1 MFSTAFQAN
10 AFQNNAFQIYV
21 APTPTNAMDMH
32 DGISKEELKRIRE
45 IQKQLRKAEN
55 ERNRLKI
62 EKTKARKEAIADLVS
77 PKKIAKVVENK
88 VKLLEP
94 KIEKVEFDIQGLVD
108 QKDRIIRE
116 IALRQEQAS
125 LQMQLAIFEAKRKA
139 ELDDEES
146 ILAILL

>member
-10 AFQNNAFQIYV
+10 AFQNNAFQIYGG
-21 APTPTNAMDMH
+21 PTPTMDMH

-62 EKTKARKEAIADLVS
+62 EKTKARKEAIANLVS

-88 VKLLEP
+88 VKLIEP
-94 KIEKVEFDIQGLVD
+94 KIEKVEFDIQSLVD

-116 IALRQEQAS
+116 IALRQEQAR
-125 LQMQLAIFEAKRKA
+125 LQMEFAIFEAKRKA
-139 ELDDEES
+139 ELDDEE
-146 ILAILL
+146 AILLLI

>member
-1 MFSTAFQAN
+1 MFSTAFQDN
-10 AFQNNAFQIYV
+10 AFQNNAFQIYIPPV
-21 APTPTNAMDMH
+21 NQMDMH

-62 EKTKARKEAIADLVS
+62 EKTKARKEAIANLVS

-88 VKLLEP
+88 VKLIEP
-94 KIEKVEFDIQGLVD
+94 KIEKVEFDIQSLVD

-116 IALRQEQAS
+116 IALRQEQAR
-125 LQMQLAIFEAKRKA
+125 LQMEFAIYEAKRKA

>member
-10 AFQNNAFQIYV
+10 AFQNNAFQIYGG
-21 APTPTNAMDMH
+21 PTPTIDMH

-62 EKTKARKEAIADLVS
+62 EKTKARKEAIANLVS

-88 VKLLEP
+88 VKLIEP
-94 KIEKVEFDIQGLVD
+94 KIEKVEFDIQSLVD

-116 IALRQEQAS
+116 IALRQEQAR
-125 LQMQLAIFEAKRKA
+125 LQMEFALYEAKRKA
-139 ELDDEES
+139 ELDDEE
-146 ILAILL
+146 AILLLI

>member
-10 AFQNNAFQIYV
+10 AFQNNAFQIYGG
-21 APTPTNAMDMH
+21 PTPTIDMH

-62 EKTKARKEAIADLVS
+62 EKTKARKEAIANLVS

-88 VKLLEP
+88 VKLIEP
-94 KIEKVEFDIQGLVD
+94 KIEKVEFDIQSLVD

-116 IALRQEQAS
+116 IALRQEQAR
-125 LQMQLAIFEAKRKA
+125 LQMEFAIFEAKRKA
-139 ELDDEES
+139 ELDDEE
-146 ILAILL
+146 AILLLI

>member
-10 AFQNNAFQIYV
+10 AFQNNAFQIYIP
-21 APTPTNAMDMH
+21 PTPTNAMDMH

-55 ERNRLKI
+55 ERNRLRI
-62 EKTKARKEAIADLVS
+62 EKTKARKELITNLVN
-77 PKKIAKVVENK
+77 PKKVAKVVENK
-88 VKLLEP
+88 VKLIEP
-94 KIEKVEFDIQGLVD
+94 KIEKVEFDIQSLVD

-116 IALRQEQAS
+116 IALRQEQAR
-125 LQMQLAIFEAKRKA
+125 LQMEFAIFEAKRKA

>member
-10 AFQNNAFQIYV
+10 AFQNNAFQIYIPPV
-21 APTPTNAMDMH
+21 NQMDMH

-62 EKTKARKEAIADLVS
+62 EKTKARKEAIANLVS

-88 VKLLEP
+88 VKLIEP
-94 KIEKVEFDIQGLVD
+94 KIEKVEFDIQSLVD

-116 IALRQEQAS
+116 IALRQEQAR
-125 LQMQLAIFEAKRKA
+125 LQMEFAIYEAKRKA